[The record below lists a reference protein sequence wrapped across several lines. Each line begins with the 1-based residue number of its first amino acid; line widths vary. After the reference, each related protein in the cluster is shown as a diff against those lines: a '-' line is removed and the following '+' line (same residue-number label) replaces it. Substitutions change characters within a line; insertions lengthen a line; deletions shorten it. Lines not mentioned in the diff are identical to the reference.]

1 MTAQYSNNLKSH
13 TVKSLSNKKNS
24 RKGSVL
30 SISVIIVKVLLM
42 QKKDKNKPP
51 LKNRNLLKRNMNN
64 MLGMSAHS
72 TAILKGIILPV
83 SMKKVLEY
91 LR

>member
-1 MTAQYSNNLKSH
+1 MTVQYTNNIKRH
-13 TVKSLSNKKNS
+13 TVKNLSNKKNS

-51 LKNRNLLKRNMNN
+51 LKNRNL
-64 MLGMSAHS
+64 
-72 TAILKGIILPV
+72 
-83 SMKKVLEY
+83 
-91 LR
+91 